1 MNDLYFY
8 YNYHGIMTTNLQEVG
23 VTKIAEEVL
32 KERILKQRQQ
42 RLDKEYPKRKSS
54 LKPIFPF

>member
-1 MNDLYFY
+1 
-8 YNYHGIMTTNLQEVG
+8 MTTNLQEVG

-54 LKPIFPF
+54 LKPTFPF